1 MYETSACGT
10 GIVMRKT
17 WFCVLRDKRHSSS
30 ISGPKNLGWG
40 TADREHGE
48 NREVWRVWLVRQS
61 IRHGARDDI
70 LRFVPV
76 HEMDWGILSKRGVS
90 KGYVK
95 VWGLILSLKA
105 WEYKMYI
112 YHRSF
117 DIWQAKYTWCMYS
130 GVKGPTDGQNF
141 SSFSLY
147 VWIKKSLRGKNCPCP
162 ILLLKCA
169 PQLS

>member
-1 MYETSACGT
+1 M
-10 GIVMRKT
+10 
-17 WFCVLRDKRHSSS
+17 
-30 ISGPKNLGWG
+30 GWG
-40 TADREHGE
+40 TADKIHGE
-48 NREVWRVWLVRQS
+48 NWEMWRVWLVRVS
-61 IRHGARDDI
+61 IRHGARDDL

-76 HEMDWGILSKRGVS
+76 HGFFQKMGVS

-105 WEYKMYI
+105 WGYKMYL

-130 GVKGPTDGQNF
+130 GVKGPTGDQNF

-147 VWIKKSLRGKNCPCP
+147 VWLQSHYEEKVAPVLSSCKNV
-162 ILLLKCA
+162 LLNYHN
-169 PQLS
+169 